1 MYITV
6 KGLFPNHLRAF
17 TSQTNSWFLLLAA
30 TGCPQVTDQVL
41 ISISQTHEIDNKKK
55 KKKSRQELL
64 GRPSLKCEP
73 RKITGKWGSQFEID
87 LITHRAT
94 ICL

>member
-41 ISISQTHEIDNKKK
+41 ISISQTHEIDNKNKK
-55 KKKSRQELL
+55 KKKVDRS
-64 GRPSLKCEP
+64 C
-73 RKITGKWGSQFEID
+73 
-87 LITHRAT
+87 
-94 ICL
+94 